1 MARQL
6 GLAEPHPGQVVHAT
20 PRLENSAPVLAQN
33 NTAQPTPAY

>member
-6 GLAEPHPGQVVHAT
+6 GLAEPQPGQVVHAT

-33 NTAQPTPAY
+33 NTAQPNPIN